1 MMDTLNT
8 SNAVQ
13 NNMVDAETEA
23 VDPPVKKFENIAQ
36 IVSSI
41 SHPKVVTFSHLARR
55 LKQYLSPADIEKVLD
70 AFRFADEMHLGQIRK
85 SGEAYISHPLCVA
98 EICSEWKLDAQAI
111 SAALLHDVVEDQHVS
126 INELVERFGPSVA
139 AMVDGLSKLEKI
151 QFQSWMDGQGE
162 NFRKLL
168 IAMSK
173 DIRVILV
180 KLADRLHNMRTLSSM
195 RDEKRHRI
203 SRETMEVYVPIAHR
217 LGMNKLY
224 RELQDLS
231 FHHLYPF
238 RYETLAKA
246 VNASRKDRRPL
257 LGQVHDA
264 VSAALEKNGLHAELY
279 GREKTLYSIFR
290 KMRNKHLTFDEVLD
304 IYGFRIVVDTI
315 PQCYLALG
323 VLHSIYKPMPG
334 KFEDYIAIPKLN
346 SYQSLHTTLIGPY
359 GAPVEF
365 QIRTHDM
372 HHVAESGIAA
382 HWLYKTGGEDLNEI
396 QRHSLVWLQSLL
408 DIQQQTG
415 NATEFLEHVKVDLF
429 PDSVYVFTPKSKII
443 ALPRVA
449 TALDFAYNIHSEVGD
464 HAVSAKING
473 MNVPL
478 RTQLQNG
485 DIVEIVTEPDARPHP
500 RWLEFVRTGKARS
513 RIRSYL
519 RSVDIADATKIG
531 KRLFEQSCQKIHVKT
546 DDIPKNALSRF
557 LRETG
562 VKRLEDIYA
571 DIGTGKRIAILVAR
585 RIATLITETNEKP
598 AGEDHQSDTPPQK
611 NEPIVIYGSEG
622 INVTMAPCCKPIP
635 GDSIVGELNATKGL
649 VIHCEDCQTAKR
661 QSVKEPEK
669 WINVD
674 WGEDLAGKRF
684 DCQFNVQVV
693 EEQGV
698 LARVTGEISNAEVNI
713 TAVQIEMQGPFTLF
727 KFTIQVEDRN
737 HLASLM
743 RRVRHVHGVKRV
755 GRDQL
760 TA

>member
-1 MMDTLNT
+1 MDTLT
-8 SNAVQ
+8 PSNSVTDTQAVPGIEA
-13 NNMVDAETEA
+13 AEQ
-23 VDPPVKKFENIAQ
+23 PVKKFENVAQ

-41 SHPKVVTFSHLARR
+41 SRPKVVTFSHLVRK
-55 LKQYLSPADIEKVLD
+55 LKEYLPPADIEKVLD

-98 EICSEWKLDAQAI
+98 EICSEWKLDAQSI

-126 INELVERFGPSVA
+126 IKELVERFGPSVA
-139 AMVDGLSKLEKI
+139 QMVDGLSKLEKI
-151 QFQSWMDGQGE
+151 QFQSWRDGQGE

-224 RELQDLS
+224 RELQDLA

-246 VNASRKDRRPL
+246 VNAARKDRRPL

-365 QIRTHDM
+365 QIRTHEM

-396 QRHSLVWLQSLL
+396 QRHSLGWLQSLL

-449 TALDFAYNIHSEVGD
+449 TALDFAYSIHSEIGD

-513 RIRSYL
+513 RIRNYL
-519 RSVDIADATKIG
+519 RSVDTADAMQIG
-531 KRLFEQSCQKIHVKT
+531 KRLFEQSCQKVQVNIA
-546 DDIPKNALSRF
+546 DIPKDVLTKR
-557 LRETG
+557 LRETNA
-562 VKRLEDIYA
+562 KSLEDLYSA
-571 DIGTGKRIAILVAR
+571 IGTGKRIAMLIAR
-585 RIATLITETNEKP
+585 RIAALISESGKKTTSDETQVDTQP
-598 AGEDHQSDTPPQK
+598 QS
-611 NEPIVIYGSEG
+611 NEPVVIYGSEG
-622 INVTMAPCCKPIP
+622 LSVTMAPCCKPIP
-635 GDSIVGELNATKGL
+635 GDSIIGELNETKGL

-661 QSVKEPEK
+661 LSSKEPEK

-674 WGEDLAGKRF
+674 WGSDLAGKRF

-693 EEQGV
+693 EEQGI
-698 LARVTGEISNAEVNI
+698 LARVTSEISNAEVNI

-727 KFTIQVEDRN
+727 KFTIQVADRD
-737 HLASLM
+737 HLASLIRRM
-743 RRVRHVHGVKRV
+743 RNVHGVKRV
-755 GRDQL
+755 GRNQL
-760 TA
+760 TT

>member
-1 MMDTLNT
+1 MMETQSQSTQQEMD
-8 SNAVQ
+8 
-13 NNMVDAETEA
+13 MVKAGNDEN
-23 VDPPVKKFENIAQ
+23 PPAKRFESVAQ

-55 LKQYLSPADIEKVLD
+55 LKQYLPQPDIDRVLD
-70 AFRFADEMHLGQIRK
+70 AFRFADEKHLGQIRK
-85 SGEAYISHPLCVA
+85 SGEPYISHPLCVA

-111 SAALLHDVVEDQHVS
+111 SAALLHDVVEDQGVPLV
-126 INELVERFGPSVA
+126 ELVEKFGPAVA

-151 QFQSWMDGQGE
+151 QFQSHLDGQGE

-180 KLADRLHNMRTLSSM
+180 KLADRLHNMRTLGSM
-195 RDEKRHRI
+195 RDDKRHRI

-224 RELQDLS
+224 RELQDLA

-238 RYETLAKA
+238 RYETLSKA

-264 VSAALEKNGLHAELY
+264 ISSAMEKNGLHAELY

-365 QIRTHDM
+365 QIRTREM
-372 HHVAESGIAA
+372 HHIAESGIAA
-382 HWLYKTGGEDLNEI
+382 HWLYKTGEEDLNDV
-396 QRHSLVWLQSLL
+396 QRQSLTWLQSLL

-429 PDSVYVFTPKSKII
+429 PDSVYVFTPKTKIV
-443 ALPRVA
+443 AMPKVA
-449 TALDFAYNIHSEVGD
+449 TALDFAYSIHSEVGD

-485 DIVEIVTEPDARPHP
+485 DIVEIITESDAHPHP

-519 RSVDIADATKIG
+519 RSVDIADAAQIG
-531 KRLFEQSCQKIHVKT
+531 KRLLEQSCERVHLKLDNLPKT
-546 DDIPKNALSRF
+546 VLSRLF
-557 LRETG
+557 RETG
-562 VKRLEDIYA
+562 TRTLDNIYA

-585 RIATLITETNEKP
+585 RIAALQSEQENKPSSTTAEETSQTDE
-598 AGEDHQSDTPPQK
+598 QSV
-611 NEPIVIYGSEG
+611 VIFGSEG
-622 INVTMAPCCKPIP
+622 LHVTMAACCKPIP
-635 GDSIVGELNATKGL
+635 GDGIIGELNTTKGL
-649 VIHCEDCQTAKR
+649 VIHCADCQTAR
-661 QSVKEPEK
+661 RSQAKEPQK

-674 WGEDLAGKRF
+674 WGTDLAGKRF
-684 DCQFNVQVV
+684 DCQFNVQV
-693 EEQGV
+693 EETQGA
-698 LARVTGEISNAEVNI
+698 LARVTSEISSAEVNI
-713 TAVQIEMQGPFTLF
+713 TAVQIQNMGPFTLF
-727 KFTIQVEDRN
+727 RFTIQVEDRI

-760 TA
+760 ST

>member
-1 MMDTLNT
+1 MMETQT
-8 SNAVQ
+8 QSTQ
-13 NNMVDAETEA
+13 QEMNMVNAGNDEN
-23 VDPPVKKFENIAQ
+23 PPAKKFESIAQ

-55 LKQYLSPADIEKVLD
+55 LKQYLPQPDIDRVLD
-70 AFRFADEMHLGQIRK
+70 AFRFADEKHLGQIRK

-111 SAALLHDVVEDQHVS
+111 SAALLHDVVEDQGVS
-126 INELVERFGPSVA
+126 LAELVEQFGPAVA

-151 QFQSWMDGQGE
+151 QFQSHLDGQGE

-180 KLADRLHNMRTLSSM
+180 KLADRLHNMRTLGSM
-195 RDEKRHRI
+195 RDDKRHRI

-224 RELQDLS
+224 RELQDLA

-238 RYETLAKA
+238 RYETLSKA

-264 VSAALEKNGLHAELY
+264 VSTAMEKNGLHAELY

-290 KMRNKHLTFDEVLD
+290 KMRNKHLTFEEVLD

-365 QIRTHDM
+365 QIRTREM

-382 HWLYKTGGEDLNEI
+382 HWLYKTGAEDLNEV
-396 QRHSLVWLQSLL
+396 QRQSLSWLQSLL

-429 PDSVYVFTPKSKII
+429 PDSVYVFTPRSKIV
-443 ALPRVA
+443 AMPKVA
-449 TALDFAYNIHSEVGD
+449 TALDFAYSIHSQVGD

-485 DIVEIVTEPDARPHP
+485 DIVEIVTEPDAHPHP

-519 RSVDIADATKIG
+519 RSVDIADATQIG
-531 KRLFEQSCQKIHVKT
+531 KRLLEQSCERVHVRL
-546 DDIPKNALSRF
+546 DNLSKNVLARLF
-557 LRETG
+557 RETG
-562 VKRLEDIYA
+562 AKTFDDIYA

-585 RIATLITETNEKP
+585 RIAAIQSELEDNP
-598 AGEDHQSDTPPQK
+598 APAPQEESHQTDDQSV
-611 NEPIVIYGSEG
+611 VIFGSEG
-622 INVTMAPCCKPIP
+622 LHVTLADCCKPIP
-635 GDSIVGELNATKGL
+635 GDGIIGELNTTKGL
-649 VIHCEDCQTAKR
+649 VVHCADCQTAR
-661 QSVKEPEK
+661 RNHVKEPQK

-674 WGEDLAGKRF
+674 WGTDLAGKRF
-684 DCQFNVQVV
+684 ECHFNVQV
-693 EEQGV
+693 EEAQGA

-713 TAVQIEMQGPFTLF
+713 TAIQIQMMGPFTLF
-727 KFTIQVEDRN
+727 KFTIQVEDRI

-743 RRVRHVHGVKRV
+743 RRVRHVHGVKRI
-755 GRDQL
+755 GREQL
-760 TA
+760 TT

>member
-1 MMDTLNT
+1 MMET
-8 SNAVQ
+8 Q
-13 NNMVDAETEA
+13 NQSEAIHGSMVEAAAETA
-23 VDPPVKKFENIAQ
+23 DPPVKKFESIAQ

-41 SHPKVVTFSHLARR
+41 SHPKVVTFSHLVRR
-55 LKQYLSPADIEKVLD
+55 LKQYLSPADIDKVLD

-111 SAALLHDVVEDQHVS
+111 SAALLHDVIEDQHVS
-126 INELVERFGPSVA
+126 LNELVERFGPSVA
-139 AMVDGLSKLEKI
+139 YMVDGLSKLEKI

-180 KLADRLHNMRTLSSM
+180 KLADRLHNMRTLGSM
-195 RDEKRHRI
+195 RDDKRHRI
-203 SRETMEVYVPIAHR
+203 SRETLEVYVPIANR

-246 VNASRKDRRPL
+246 VNTSRKDRRPL

-279 GREKTLYSIFR
+279 DREKTLYSIFR
-290 KMRNKHLTFDEVLD
+290 KMRSKHLTFDEVLD

-359 GAPVEF
+359 GTPVEF

-396 QRHSLVWLQSLL
+396 QRHSLGWLQSLL

-449 TALDFAYNIHSEVGD
+449 TALDFAYNIHSEIGD

-519 RSVDIADATKIG
+519 RSVDIADATQIG
-531 KRLFEQSCQKIHVKT
+531 KRLFEQSCQKVHVNI
-546 DDIPKNALSRF
+546 DDIPKNVLTRF
-557 LRETG
+557 LRETSA
-562 VKRLEDIYA
+562 KELEDIYA

-585 RIATLITETNEKP
+585 RISALIAETSEKP
-598 AGEDHQSDTPPQK
+598 TRETSSDTPVQK
-611 NEPIVIYGSEG
+611 NEPVVIYGSEG
-622 INVTMAPCCKPIP
+622 LNVTMAPCCKPIP

-649 VIHCEDCQTAKR
+649 VIHREDCQTAKR
-661 QSVKEPEK
+661 QSSKEPEK

-674 WGEDLAGKRF
+674 WGSELAGKRF
-684 DCQFNVQVV
+684 ECRFNVQVV

-743 RRVRHVHGVKRV
+743 RRVRHVHGVKRI

-760 TA
+760 TT

>member
-1 MMDTLNT
+1 MTEKQTPIDSTY
-8 SNAVQ
+8 Q
-13 NNMVDAETEA
+13 NMVCPTKEYPE
-23 VDPPVKKFENIAQ
+23 PSVKKFANIAQ

-41 SHPKVVTFSHLARR
+41 SHPKVVTFSHLVRK
-55 LKQYLSPADIEKVLD
+55 LKLYLSPADIDRVLD
-70 AFRFADEMHLGQIRK
+70 AFRFADEKHLGQIRK
-85 SGEAYISHPLCVA
+85 SGEPYISHPLCVA

-111 SAALLHDVVEDQHVS
+111 SAALLHDVVEDQGVS
-126 INELVERFGPSVA
+126 LSELIERFGPTIA
-139 AMVDGLSKLEKI
+139 NMVDGLSKLEKI

-180 KLADRLHNMRTLSSM
+180 KLADRLHNMRTLGSM
-195 RDEKRHRI
+195 RDDKRHRI

-224 RELQDLS
+224 RELQDLA

-246 VNASRKDRRPL
+246 VNTSRKDRRPL
-257 LGQVHDA
+257 LEQVHDT
-264 VSAALEKNGLHAELY
+264 VSSAMKKNGLHAELY

-290 KMRNKHLTFDEVLD
+290 KMRNKHLTFDEVFD

-346 SYQSLHTTLIGPY
+346 NYQSLHTTLIGPY
-359 GAPVEF
+359 GSPVEF

-372 HHVAESGIAA
+372 HHVAENGIAA
-382 HWLYKTGGEDLNEI
+382 HWLYKTGEDLNEL
-396 QRHSLVWLQSLL
+396 QRHSLGWLQSLL

-443 ALPRVA
+443 ALPKVA
-449 TALDFAYNIHSEVGD
+449 TALDFAYNIHSEIGD

-485 DIVEIVTEPDARPHP
+485 DIVEILTEENAHPHP

-519 RSVDIADATKIG
+519 RSVNIADAIQIG
-531 KRLFEQSCQKIHVKT
+531 KHLLEQSCKT
-546 DDIPKNALSRF
+546 MHIDITSLSKSVLSKL

-562 VKRLEDIYA
+562 SKHIEDIYA

-585 RIATLITETNEKP
+585 RLSVLIEELHPLTN
-598 AGEDHQSDTPPQK
+598 SDTKTILDESSQ
-611 NEPIVIYGSEG
+611 NEDPIVIYGSEG
-622 INVTMAPCCKPIP
+622 LNVTLASCCKPIP
-635 GDSIVGELNATKGL
+635 GDSIIGELNTTQGL
-649 VIHCEDCQTAKR
+649 VIHCTECAIAKR
-661 QSVKEPEK
+661 LFTKEPQK

-674 WGEDLAGKRF
+674 WGTNLAGKQF
-684 DCQFNVQVV
+684 ECQFNVQVI

-727 KFTIQVEDRN
+727 KFTIQVEDRI
-737 HLASLM
+737 HLANLM
-743 RRVRHVHGVKRV
+743 RRVRHVHGVKRI
-755 GRDQL
+755 GREQL
-760 TA
+760 TT

>member
-1 MMDTLNT
+1 MDTLNPT
-8 SNAVQ
+8 NPVTDTQAAPGTAA
-13 NNMVDAETEA
+13 AER
-23 VDPPVKKFENIAQ
+23 PVKKFENVAQ

-41 SHPKVVTFSHLARR
+41 SRPKVVTFSHLARR
-55 LKQYLSPADIEKVLD
+55 LKEYLPPADIEKVLD

-98 EICSEWKLDAQAI
+98 EICSEWKLDAQSI

-126 INELVERFGPSVA
+126 IKELVERFGPSVA
-139 AMVDGLSKLEKI
+139 QMVDGLSKLEKI
-151 QFQSWMDGQGE
+151 QFQSWRDGQGE

-224 RELQDLS
+224 RELQDLA

-246 VNASRKDRRPL
+246 VNTSRQDRRPL

-290 KMRNKHLTFDEVLD
+290 KMRSKHLSFDEVLD

-365 QIRTHDM
+365 QIRTHEM

-396 QRHSLVWLQSLL
+396 QRHSLGWLQSLL

-449 TALDFAYNIHSEVGD
+449 TALDFAYSIHSEIGD

-513 RIRSYL
+513 RIRNYL
-519 RSVDIADATKIG
+519 RSVDVADAMQIG
-531 KRLFEQSCQKIHVKT
+531 KRLFEQSCQKVQVSIT
-546 DDIPKNALSRF
+546 NIPKNVLTKL

-562 VKRLEDIYA
+562 AKSLDDIYT
-571 DIGTGKRIAILVAR
+571 DIGTGKRIAVLVAR
-585 RIATLITETNEKP
+585 RIAALIDETGEKP
-598 AGEDHQSDTPPQK
+598 ATDVTQADTQLQN
-611 NEPIVIYGSEG
+611 NEPVIIYGSEG
-622 INVTMAPCCKPIP
+622 LSVTMASCCKPIP
-635 GDSIVGELNATKGL
+635 GDSIVGELNETKGL

-661 QSVKEPEK
+661 LSSKEPEK
-669 WINVD
+669 WINVE
-674 WGEDLAGKRF
+674 WGSDLAGKHF
-684 DCQFNVQVV
+684 ECQFNVQVV

-698 LARVTGEISNAEVNI
+698 LARVTSEISNAEVNI

-727 KFTIQVEDRN
+727 RFTIQVEDRV
-737 HLASLM
+737 HLASLL

-755 GRDQL
+755 GRNQL
-760 TA
+760 TT